1 MSDETTVN
9 AETTRTTRLEL
20 THAAREYLG
29 ARAMKEG
36 RTASD
41 IASEV
46 IEAAA
51 CAARS
56 STKGGT

>member
-1 MSDETTVN
+1 MDDQ
-9 AETTRTTRLEL
+9 ATRTTRLEL

-46 IEAAA
+46 IENAAQ
-51 CAARS
+51 AAKDAS
-56 STKGGT
+56 KGVV

>member
-1 MSDETTVN
+1 MADETTAN
-9 AETTRTTRLEL
+9 SETTRTTRLEL

-41 IASEV
+41 IAAQVAKDASKEV
-46 IEAAA
+46 V
-51 CAARS
+51 
-56 STKGGT
+56 